1 MRETC
6 TGARKNELAGISSNH
21 CSTKIISWHAGDA
34 AEYLASEN
42 HHIFKKTL
50 HNDSE
55 ANRTTKTF
63 CDTCSRRLLHDP
75 DIFNSLDPIDLIMRS
90 NQISLQLISSFCKC
104 DTRCPKSPQTY
115 AVLSPYETIGP
126 DLSPSPGLLAS
137 LLALPRNPW
146 QSKVFEN
153 TPLIVNVKR
162 KSNKKRCT
170 AKCISSN

>member
-50 HNDSE
+50 HSDSK

-75 DIFNSLDPIDLIMRS
+75 DLFNSLDPIDLIMRS
-90 NQISLQLISSFCKC
+90 NQISLSANVIPDVQRAPKLTLSYILMKQLDLTCLHPQASWPPFWFFPEVLDNPRYFK
-104 DTRCPKSPQTY
+104 TRPS
-115 AVLSPYETIGP
+115 LSKLNENRTRS
-126 DLSPSPGLLAS
+126 DAQQNAS
-137 LLALPRNPW
+137 H
-146 QSKVFEN
+146 
-153 TPLIVNVKR
+153 
-162 KSNKKRCT
+162 
-170 AKCISSN
+170 